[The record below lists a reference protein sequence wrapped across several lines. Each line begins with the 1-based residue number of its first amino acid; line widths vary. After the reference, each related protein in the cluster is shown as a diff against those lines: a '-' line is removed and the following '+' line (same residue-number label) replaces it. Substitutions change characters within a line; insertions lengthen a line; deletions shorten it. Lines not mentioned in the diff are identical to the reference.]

1 MMHIP
6 FSLPRQPRDWL
17 TLAYILAI
25 LPLYEQLQPVIY
37 GFALLVVGW
46 RYALDWFSWREPGAM
61 IRNLLAIA
69 GCMLIVLLAFQ
80 QGLLPAMLNLLVL
93 GCTLKFL
100 EFHSRRD
107 LSFHVL
113 SLFFLIGLS
122 LIYHQG
128 LGFTLYALLLC
139 LLISSALLSIYHPV
153 GQRSPLI
160 LCGMMLL
167 QSLPLLIVFFLLIPR
182 TGNLWRM
189 PDTASATTGL
199 SETLSPGQITQLTR
213 DSTLVFRARFDGPI
227 PPDGE
232 RYWRT
237 LVHEDFDGTSWQVS
251 PAITYWQQRQLLQ
264 KFRVGQQNFM
274 HWTGPKT
281 PYTIIAEPSHQHWF
295 YALDFSYPMPDTAL
309 LMTPA
314 LTLWQPAQQDQ
325 KREFS
330 LFYFPESQLQSQLS
344 GYQREVNLALPS
356 WINPQTRALVAQL
369 QQQAGTDT
377 TKLVHL
383 IQQFFV
389 RNQMQYTLQPPPMT
403 GGNAIDELLFQT
415 RKGFCAHFASSFAFM
430 MRVAGVPARV
440 VSGYLGGELHEQD
453 HYLSIY
459 QFDAH
464 AWVEIW
470 QGNHWQRIDPTL
482 WVVPERLSRP
492 LDDVLAP
499 SDGIRDR
506 FSLTSYRH
514 IRLLAQ
520 LHALLATMDYRWTT
534 WVLHYNAREQ
544 TAWLGSLFGHSIL
557 GRLGVIAIGVVAL
570 LLLMF
575 GLRHWQR
582 LHIRPDPWTLQY
594 QRICQLCA
602 RQGYPRQRQETPRA
616 FASRLA
622 RMGWPHAGLLHQWVQ
637 LLEQA
642 RYQPSD
648 GQRQHEWQHQARL
661 IYRQLK
667 AGKHAIRNDDNN
679 ASTH

>member
-1 MMHIP
+1 MMRIS

-17 TLAYILAI
+17 TLAYVLAI

-46 RYALDWFSWREPGAM
+46 RYALDWFSWPIPKTW
-61 IRNLLAIA
+61 IRNLLALA
-69 GCMLIVLLAFQ
+69 GCVLIILLAFQ

-100 EFHSRRD
+100 EFRSRRD

-113 SLFFLIGLS
+113 SLFFLIGLA

-139 LLISSALLSIYHPV
+139 LLISVALLSIFHPA
-153 GQRSPLI
+153 GQRSPL
-160 LCGMMLL
+160 MLAGIML
-167 QSLPLLIVFFLLIPR
+167 VQSLPLLVVFFLLIPR

-189 PDTASATTGL
+189 PDTSSATTGL

-213 DSTLVFRARFDGPI
+213 NSALVFRARFDGPI
-227 PPDGE
+227 PSDSQ

-237 LVHEDFDGTSWQVS
+237 LVHEDFDGQSWQVS
-251 PAITYWQQRQLLQ
+251 PSVTYWQQRQMMQ
-264 KFRVGQQNFM
+264 RFRVGQQNFLR
-274 HWTGPKT
+274 WIGPKT

-295 YALDFSYPMPDTAL
+295 YALDFSYPMPNTSL

-314 LTLWQPAQQDQ
+314 LTLWQPTPQDSKQ
-325 KREFS
+325 EFS
-330 LFYFPESQLQSQLS
+330 LLYFPASTLQNQLS
-344 GYQREVNLALPS
+344 GYQRQVNLALPPD
-356 WINPQTRALVAQL
+356 INPQTRALVAQL
-369 QQQAGTDT
+369 QQQAGSDT
-377 TKLVHL
+377 NRLVSL
-383 IQQFFV
+383 IQQFFI

-403 GGNAIDELLFQT
+403 SANSIDELLFQT
-415 RKGFCAHFASSFAFM
+415 RKGFCAHFASSVAFM
-430 MRVAGVPARV
+430 MRTAGIPARV
-440 VSGYLGGELHEQD
+440 VSGYLGGELHAQD

-470 QGNHWQRIDPTL
+470 QQNHWQRIDPTL
-482 WVVPERLSRP
+482 WVVPERLTQP

-514 IRLLAQ
+514 ILILAQ

-544 TAWLGSLFGHSIL
+544 TAWLGSLFGSSVL
-557 GRLGVIAIGVVAL
+557 GRIGVIAAGIMAL
-570 LLLMF
+570 TLLML

-582 LHIRPDPWTLQY
+582 VHVQRDPWSVLY
-594 QRICQLCA
+594 LRLCQLCA
-602 RQGYPRQRQETPRA
+602 RQGFPRQKQETPRA
-616 FASRLA
+616 FAARLA
-622 RMGWPHAGLLHQWVQ
+622 QQGYEHANLVQQWVN

-642 RYQPSD
+642 RYQPATPP
-648 GQRQHEWQHQARL
+648 RQQEWLQQARQL
-661 IYRQLK
+661 YRQLK
-667 AGKHAIRNDDNN
+667 ARSH
-679 ASTH
+679 